1 MKRWSIAGF
10 ANNFIC
16 GCPPVPAGWLVNAGN
31 GCGMFLQV
39 GYLILLLAA
48 GKFMCI
54 KINT

>member
-16 GCPPVPAGWLVNAGN
+16 GCPPVPAGWLVYAGN